1 MRWSKYIGYLL
12 LVVLLQVLLF
22 DQLHI
27 AGWGFPMVYVVFLMN
42 LPIRIPR
49 WAEMLIGATVGLVF
63 DIVNSSLG
71 VNMAACVAFS
81 FFRPIL
87 LHKMVLDLERV
98 KDDVCG
104 QTIGKIEYVKC
115 LTLLTLMHH
124 LMVYFLEA
132 WSLQNGV
139 ILLLQTLISS
149 VITILIILIYDIFK

>member
-1 MRWSKYIGYLL
+1 
-12 LVVLLQVLLF
+12 
-22 DQLHI
+22 
-27 AGWGFPMVYVVFLMN
+27 
-42 LPIRIPR
+42 
-49 WAEMLIGATVGLVF
+49 
-63 DIVNSSLG
+63 
-71 VNMAACVAFS
+71 
-81 FFRPIL
+81 
-87 LHKMVLDLERV
+87 MVLDLERV
-98 KDDVCG
+98 KDEVCG